1 VGFFDLAI
9 AAPSMKAALAA
20 WGSNSNLFHQGFA
33 KEVTDGPIVE
43 ATMARPGVV
52 LRRPVGST
60 KPFKEDAALP
70 TNLPD
75 KKANTSPRRERKEKP
90 ARKLDQRAAR
100 KAALAYEREER
111 KQEAARRKQEAVR
124 EKTRKLRERAAA
136 KAQAAFD
143 KAEREHARNAD
154 TLEKQRAEIDAR
166 AEAEDARWSRQK
178 SKLEKALHLARGRR

>member
-1 VGFFDLAI
+1 
-9 AAPSMKAALAA
+9 
-20 WGSNSNLFHQGFA
+20 
-33 KEVTDGPIVE
+33 
-43 ATMARPGVV
+43 MARPGVV

-70 TNLPD
+70 TDLPD
-75 KKANTSPRRERKEKP
+75 KKANTSPRRERKEQP

-111 KQEAARRKQEAVR
+111 KREAARRKQEAVR

-154 TLEKQRAEIDAR
+154 TIEKQRAEIDAR

-178 SKLEKALHLARGRR
+178 SKLESGPVPGVGFLR